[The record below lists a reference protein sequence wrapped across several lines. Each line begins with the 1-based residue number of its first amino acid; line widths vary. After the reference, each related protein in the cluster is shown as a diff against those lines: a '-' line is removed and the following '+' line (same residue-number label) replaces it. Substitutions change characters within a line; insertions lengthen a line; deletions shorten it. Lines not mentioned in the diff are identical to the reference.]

1 MAEKINNATLSYGF
15 GILSIVFA
23 FFTPVAGLIIGII
36 GFRKS
41 KQAKLESARK
51 LNIIG
56 IVISVVLLIVSLGLL
71 AYSISQGLNPTNFPI

>member
-1 MAEKINNATLSYGF
+1 MAEKINHATIAYIF

-41 KQAKLESARK
+41 KKAKLKDAKK

-56 IVISVVLLIVSLGLL
+56 IVISVILLGVSIALII
-71 AYSISQGLNPTNFPI
+71 YSGANPGNFPI

>member
-1 MAEKINNATLSYGF
+1 MAEKINHATIAYVF

-36 GFRKS
+36 GLRKS
-41 KQAKLESARK
+41 KKAKLKDAKK

-56 IVISVVLLIVSLGLL
+56 IVISVILLIVSLVAL
-71 AYSISQGLNPTNFPI
+71 AYSISSGVNPGNFPI

>member
-1 MAEKINNATLSYGF
+1 MAEKINNATISYAF
-15 GILSIVFA
+15 GILSIIFA

-41 KQAKLESARK
+41 KKAKLKDAKK

-56 IVISVVLLIVSLGLL
+56 IVISVILLVVSIALII
-71 AYSISQGLNPTNFPI
+71 YSGANPGNFPI

>member
-1 MAEKINNATLSYGF
+1 MAEKINHATIAYVF
-15 GILSIVFA
+15 GILSIIFA

-41 KQAKLESARK
+41 KKAKLKDAKK

-56 IVISVVLLIVSLGLL
+56 IVISAILLVVSIALII
-71 AYSISQGLNPTNFPI
+71 YSGANPGNFPI

>member
-1 MAEKINNATLSYGF
+1 MAEKINHATIAYVF
-15 GILSIVFA
+15 GILSIIFA

-41 KQAKLESARK
+41 KKAKLKDAKK

-56 IVISVVLLIVSLGLL
+56 IVISVILLVVSIALII
-71 AYSISQGLNPTNFPI
+71 YSGANPGNFPI

>member
-1 MAEKINNATLSYGF
+1 MAEKINNATIAYIF
-15 GILSIVFA
+15 GILSIIFA

-41 KQAKLESARK
+41 KKAKLKDAKK

-56 IVISVVLLIVSLGLL
+56 IVISVILLVVSIALII
-71 AYSISQGLNPTNFPI
+71 YSGANPGNFPI